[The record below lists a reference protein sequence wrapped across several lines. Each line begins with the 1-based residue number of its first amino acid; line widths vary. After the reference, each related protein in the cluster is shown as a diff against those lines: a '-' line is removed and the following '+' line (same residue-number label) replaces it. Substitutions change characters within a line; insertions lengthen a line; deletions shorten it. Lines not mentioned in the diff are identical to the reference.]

1 MLLDGVEGW
10 GGSGVRVGECQE
22 DRIGLGRWT
31 GRSRCAGSSP
41 ILENRLLAFCR
52 ASPLNRLGTGLRRGD
67 GFRSLGSGLPGCVA
81 GWLFQ
86 SGFGAVVRHRLGVV
100 CRRLTIVGNLWA
112 EGYHTIVLPFNNK
125 RAAFAVV
132 AFIVINRFNQQDMRH

>member
-1 MLLDGVEGW
+1 M
-10 GGSGVRVGECQE
+10 
-22 DRIGLGRWT
+22 
-31 GRSRCAGSSP
+31 
-41 ILENRLLAFCR
+41 
-52 ASPLNRLGTGLRRGD
+52 
-67 GFRSLGSGLPGCVA
+67 
-81 GWLFQ
+81 
-86 SGFGAVVRHRLGVV
+86 RHRLGVV